1 MLDFANEVDVEEELD
16 TIFSNDDL
24 RHPIQ
29 RVVHEGGSLVTAT
42 GSTSNACVMCSPS
55 SGTRCGGGF
64 TKCGIRAAA

>member
-1 MLDFANEVDVEEELD
+1 MLDFVGEVDVEEELE

-29 RVVHEGGSLVTAT
+29 RVVLEGGSLVTAT
-42 GSTSNACVMCSPS
+42 GSTTNACMMCGPS

-64 TKCGIRAAA
+64 TKCGISAAA